1 MTGENERDA
10 SLIVNKMQFH
20 SEGGLELLSRFR
32 EKRRSVNLDE
42 TLFSSDIGDRNVIEI
57 VGASSTG
64 KTLLLCQ
71 FIAKCIL
78 PARYK
83 GIKIDGCDSCAILI
97 DTFGQVQ
104 MSKLAE
110 LMTIMTRTAYQTAG
124 VQLPGETVDLV
135 VSKSLEN
142 LTVINCCNNDQLQLT
157 LHALEDEL
165 LSNERIALLAID
177 NILAYYWQRRRE
189 KGILSMDQYA
199 RSLVRIIRARISH
212 FCNVTVYTRWDE
224 SVSEYEP
231 PVTSLSNSK
240 CINLLEGTGVN
251 YKLKLCKRSVPREFI
266 CRIESTNNVKQIRY
280 TISDSGIKW
289 IL

>member
-1 MTGENERDA
+1 
-10 SLIVNKMQFH
+10 MQFH
-20 SEGGLELLSRFR
+20 SEGGLELLSRLR
-32 EKRRSVNLDE
+32 ENRRSINLDE
-42 TLFSSDIGDRNVIEI
+42 TLFPSDIGDRNIIEI
-57 VGASSTG
+57 VGASATG

-97 DTFGQVQ
+97 DTYGHVQ

-110 LMTIMTRTAYQTAG
+110 LMTVMTLTACKTAG
-124 VQLPGETVDLV
+124 IQLPIETVDLV
-135 VSKSLEN
+135 VNKSLEN
-142 LTVINCCNNDQLQLT
+142 LTVINCVNNDQLQLS
-157 LHALEDEL
+157 LQALEDEL

-177 NILAYYWQRRRE
+177 NILAYYWQVRRE

-199 RSLVRIIRARISH
+199 RSLVRIIRTRISR
-212 FCNVTVYTRWDE
+212 FCSMTVYTRWE
-224 SVSEYEP
+224 SVPQYESL
-231 PVTSLSNSK
+231 VTSLNNPK
-240 CINLLEGTGVN
+240 HTNLLEETGVN
-251 YKLKLCKRSVPREFI
+251 YRLQLCKNSVIREFTCHVQSKDDI
-266 CRIESTNNVKQIRY
+266 KQIRY

>member
-1 MTGENERDA
+1 
-10 SLIVNKMQFH
+10 MQFH

-32 EKRRSVNLDE
+32 ENRRSINLDE
-42 TLFSSDIGDRNVIEI
+42 TLFPSDIGDRNVIEI
-57 VGASSTG
+57 VGASATG

-97 DTFGQVQ
+97 DTYGQVQ

-110 LMTIMTRTAYQTAG
+110 LMTIMTLTACKTAG
-124 VQLPGETVDLV
+124 MQLPIETVDLV
-135 VSKSLEN
+135 VNKSLEN
-142 LTVINCCNNDQLQLT
+142 LTVINCCNNDQLQLS
-157 LHALEDEL
+157 LQALEDEL

-177 NILAYYWQRRRE
+177 NILAYYWQVRRE

-199 RSLVRIIRARISH
+199 RSLVRIIRARISR
-212 FCNVTVYTRWDE
+212 FCNMTVYTRWE
-224 SVSEYEP
+224 SVPQYESP
-231 PVTSLSNSK
+231 ATNLNSPK
-240 CINLLEGTGVN
+240 HTNLLEETGVN
-251 YKLKLCKRSVPREFI
+251 YRLQLCKNSVIREFTCHVQSKDDI
-266 CRIESTNNVKQIRY
+266 KQIRY

>member
-1 MTGENERDA
+1 
-10 SLIVNKMQFH
+10 MQFH

-32 EKRRSVNLDE
+32 ENRRSINLDE
-42 TLFSSDIGDRNVIEI
+42 TVFPSDIGDRNVIEI
-57 VGASSTG
+57 VGASATG

-97 DTFGQVQ
+97 DTYGQVQ

-110 LMTIMTRTAYQTAG
+110 LMTIMTLTACKTAG
-124 VQLPGETVDLV
+124 MQLPIETVDLV
-135 VSKSLEN
+135 VNKSLEN
-142 LTVINCCNNDQLQLT
+142 LTVINCCNNDQLQLS
-157 LHALEDEL
+157 LQALEDEL

-177 NILAYYWQRRRE
+177 NILAYYWQVRRE

-199 RSLVRIIRARISH
+199 RSLVRIIRARISR
-212 FCNVTVYTRWDE
+212 FCNMTVYTRWE
-224 SVSEYEP
+224 SAPHHES
-231 PVTSLSNSK
+231 PVTSLNSPK
-240 CINLLEGTGVN
+240 HTNLLEETGVN
-251 YKLKLCKRSVPREFI
+251 YRLQLCKNSVIREFTCHVQSKDDI
-266 CRIESTNNVKQIRY
+266 KQIRY

>member
-1 MTGENERDA
+1 
-10 SLIVNKMQFH
+10 MQFH

-32 EKRRSVNLDE
+32 EKRRSINLDE

-78 PARYK
+78 PTWYK

-110 LMTIMTRTAYQTAG
+110 LMTIMTRTACQTAG
-124 VQLPGETVDLV
+124 VQLPVETIALL

-142 LTVINCCNNDQLQLT
+142 LTVISCCNNEQLQLS

-165 LSNERIALLAID
+165 LSDERIALLAID
-177 NILAYYWQRRRE
+177 NILAYYWQVRRE

-199 RSLVRIIRARISH
+199 KSLVRTIRARISQ
-212 FCNVTVYTRWDE
+212 FCNVTVYTRWNE
-224 SVSEYEP
+224 SVFQYEP
-231 PVTSLSNSK
+231 PVTSLNSPK
-240 CINLLEGTGVN
+240 RTNLLEGTDLN
-251 YKLKLCKRSVPREFI
+251 YRLQLCKSSVAREFI
-266 CRIESTNNVKQIRY
+266 CHIQSVNDIKQIRY
-280 TISDSGIKW
+280 TISDSGTKW

>member
-1 MTGENERDA
+1 ME
-10 SLIVNKMQFH
+10 FH

-42 TLFSSDIGDRNVIEI
+42 TLFPGDIGDQSVIEI

-83 GIKIDGCDSCAILI
+83 GVKIGGCDSCAILI

-104 MSKLAE
+104 MSKLVE
-110 LMTIMTRTAYQTAG
+110 LMTIMTRNACQTSG
-124 VQLPGETVDLV
+124 VQLPIETVDLV

-142 LTVINCCNNDQLQLT
+142 LTVINCCNNDQLQLS

-165 LSNERIALLAID
+165 LGNERIVLLAID
-177 NILAYYWQRRRE
+177 NILAYYWQTRRE
-189 KGILSMDQYA
+189 RGILSMDQYA
-199 RSLVRIIRARISH
+199 RSLVRLIRARISRL
-212 FCNVTVYTRWDE
+212 CNVTLYTRWDE
-224 SVSEYEP
+224 SVSEHEAS
-231 PVTSLSNSK
+231 VTSPSNSK
-240 CINLLEGTGVN
+240 SNGPLEGTDVT
-251 YKLKLCKRSVPREFI
+251 YKLKLCKSSVAREFI
-266 CRIESTNNVKQIRY
+266 CRIQSADDVKQIRY
-280 TISDSGIKW
+280 TISDSGVNW